1 MRQRV
6 PERVLRPEPLPP
18 ERQRALNTDVFWN
31 LMHRWQVPTTTAL
44 RAIGCRPSERHKG
57 ERPDFRLS
65 EDQAKFLSCL
75 LEIDL
80 TLTLA
85 EVGGQRPAKQDRSR
99 PFGRTLLSEKCPR
112 CDATRA
118 AKVLWRLNGTAA
130 DLTRIVRHPLTRAA

>member
-6 PERVLRPEPLPP
+6 PERVLRPEPLSP
-18 ERQRALNTDVFWN
+18 ERQRALSTDVFWN

-44 RAIGCRPSERHKG
+44 RAIGYCPSERHKD

-80 TLTLA
+80 ALTLA
-85 EVGGQRPAKQDRSR
+85 EV
-99 PFGRTLLSEKCPR
+99 
-112 CDATRA
+112 
-118 AKVLWRLNGTAA
+118 
-130 DLTRIVRHPLTRAA
+130 

>member
-18 ERQRALNTDVFWN
+18 ERQRALSTDVFWN

-44 RAIGCRPSERHKG
+44 RAIGYRPSERHKG

-85 EVGGQRPAKQDRSR
+85 EVGRQRPAKQDRSR

-112 CDATRA
+112 CDPARA
-118 AKVLWRLNGTAA
+118 AKALWRLNGTAA
-130 DLTRIVRHPLTRAA
+130 DDD